1 VGENMEYLIFTDFQ
15 LAKSLKNRR
24 IELKLTQKAVAEKVG
39 LLPKTVSALEN
50 NPEKCSVESLMKYLS
65 ALDLHIVLKAKNSN
79 VTEGW

>member
-65 ALDLHIVLKAKNSN
+65 ALDLHIVLKTKDFD